1 MYLFVETLIQVIP
14 ILEVEFLDLCLI
26 YSTSTKSEI
35 CMSNVEPG
43 KLTAE
48 SSDFLAKIKH

>member
-26 YSTSTKSEI
+26 CVTSTKSEI